1 MSARILTRP
10 TQYPETWGLG
20 ASFEL
25 GKELRVGCTD
35 TDSVVWIVDIPG
47 IGAGYL
53 SPIKS
58 QLSPALS
65 NADPGP
71 GKG

>member
-1 MSARILTRP
+1 MSACILPLP
-10 TQYPETWGLG
+10 TQYPETRGLE

-25 GKELRVGCTD
+25 GKELRVECT
-35 TDSVVWIVDIPG
+35 VPVMCVDIPG
-47 IGAGYL
+47 IGADYL

-58 QLSPALS
+58 QLSPAQS